1 MDFNIGNLVSSVVGA
16 VVAVAIAVAEE
27 ISSVRQAVIGAEA
40 AVANG
45 EIDEEEINEAIEE
58 ANKVL
63 VGAFMAMFGA
73 GLSERENETDNGENN
88 DKYRINKG
96 ESGDGFWGKVADA
109 WVSSPVYD
117 ALASIAE
124 WEDENPEAMD
134 VLNFMTIFMHPGR
147 TGGANGVEYKSQVIE
162 NRSMQIEERIG
173 EAEEAVSASSKPNQI
188 HHFATNKSKKY
199 TQQLDNI
206 ANKYGLDLDDE
217 WNKELMPHQGRHPYA
232 YHDYVY
238 DQMKK
243 IDSIVKGDKD
253 KFLKLYNQMKQ
264 KIINNPDMLTKDYWN
279 K

>member
-45 EIDEEEINEAIEE
+45 EIDEEEINEAIEK

-73 GLSERENETDNGENN
+73 GLSERENETENGENN

-109 WVSSPVYD
+109 WVSSSVYD

-162 NRSMQIEERIG
+162 NRSTQIEERAG
-173 EAEEAVSASSKPNQI
+173 RT
-188 HHFATNKSKKY
+188 TN
-199 TQQLDNI
+199 N
-206 ANKYGLDLDDE
+206 
-217 WNKELMPHQGRHPYA
+217 P
-232 YHDYVY
+232 
-238 DQMKK
+238 
-243 IDSIVKGDKD
+243 
-253 KFLKLYNQMKQ
+253 
-264 KIINNPDMLTKDYWN
+264 IINNIRNKVPNDEVNSPESRGNAPISNKDGRPIEIHHNDQKPEGPFDEMHPSDHRYGENYKENHPNYNEPSKIDRKQFRKHRREYWENEWDNGRWN